1 MKALILAELMKTR
14 STRTQVALLLATLA
28 FVPWTAAL
36 TIPKTGAR
44 NVPVPLDDPRLLAVA
59 VGNSFG
65 APLVLMLL
73 IGGIAFTQEFRYGTI
88 SSTYLVE
95 PRRTRILVAKWLSV
109 SLVGV
114 VVAMLTLI
122 VSVPFSAALIEFRGG
137 EASIGT
143 TFWKMAAAGF
153 VVMAVFGVIGV
164 AIGALVRNQITAVVA
179 VLVWMLAVEQLVI
192 TSYPAVGRWMPGATT
207 FVLLQMGPTIDP
219 EGRLLS
225 SPAAGLVLAAYVAT
239 AVLLAHRLTPRR
251 DVL

>member
-1 MKALILAELMKTR
+1 VKALILAELLKIR

-36 TIPKTGAR
+36 TIPKKGTE
-44 NVPVPLDDPRLLAVA
+44 NVPVSLDDPRLLAVA

-73 IGGIAFTQEFRYGTI
+73 LGGVAFTQEFRYGTVT
-88 SSTYLVE
+88 STYLVE
-95 PRRTRILVAKWLSV
+95 PRRTRILVAKWVNLA
-109 SLVGV
+109 LVGV
-114 VVAMLTLI
+114 VVTTLTLI
-122 VSVPFSAALIEFRGG
+122 VSVPFSAALIGFRGG
-137 EASIGT
+137 EVSLGA

-192 TSYPAVGRWMPGATT
+192 NSYPVVGRWMPGATT

-219 EGRLLS
+219 DGKLLS
-225 SPAAGLVLAAYVAT
+225 ASAAGLLLAAYTAV
-239 AVLLAHRLTPRR
+239 AVLLALRLTPKR